1 MQLPDPVVQAISFVT
16 LMKGKEL
23 KQKYLKFFETKGHVV
38 IPSAS
43 LAPENDPTVLFTT
56 AGMHPLVPFL
66 MGEPHP
72 LGKRLCDVQKCIRT
86 QDIDHVGDETH
97 TTFFEMLGNWSLG
110 DYFKKEAISWSW
122 EFLTDKKWLAL
133 DKNRLAVTCFA
144 GDQDAPKD
152 EEAAKIWTSQ
162 GVPKE
167 RIAFLPKED
176 NWWGPA
182 GETGPCGPDT
192 EMFYWKP
199 NDKPAPKVFD
209 PKDKNWVEIWND
221 VFMQYNKT
229 KDGEFHPL
237 KKQNVD
243 TGMGVERTAMVIQG
257 YADVYETE
265 LFKPIMDK
273 VSKISGRKQTKENIQ
288 SFRIITDHMRAATFI
303 LGDERDIVPSNNDQ
317 GYILRR
323 FIRRAMKHGIGL
335 GIEKDFCGEIA
346 AFIIDMYKDDYPI
359 LERKREHILT
369 ELTKEEQKFR
379 KTIINGLKEF
389 QKIAAE
395 LDQKGDNKIPGKTAF
410 LLFQSYGFP
419 IEMTIELA
427 HENELVVD
435 TAAYKE
441 EYEKHQEL
449 SRVGAEKKFKGGL
462 ADHGTRTTR
471 MHTATHLLNEAL
483 RKVVDPSI
491 VQKGSNITA
500 ERLRFDFNFGR
511 KLTPEEVK
519 RVEDEVNRVVK
530 MGLDVTKSEMSVDE
544 AKEKGAQSEFGVRYP
559 PRVSVYKVGNYSMEI
574 CMGPHVKNTSEV
586 GVFKIIKEEG
596 VAAGIRRIKAV
607 VED

>member
-1 MQLPDPVVQAISFVT
+1 
-16 LMKGKEL
+16 MKGKEI
-23 KQKYLKFFETKGHVV
+23 KQKYLKFFETKKHAV

-72 LGKRLCDVQKCIRT
+72 LGKRLADVQKCIRT

-122 EFLTDKKWLAL
+122 EFLTDKKWLGL
-133 DKNRLAVTCFA
+133 DPKRLAVTCFA

-152 EEAAKIWTSQ
+152 EEAAQIWMSL

-167 RIAFLPKED
+167 HIAFLPKED

-199 NDKPAPKVFD
+199 KHITAPKIFD
-209 PKDKNWVEIWND
+209 PKDKRWVEIWND

-229 KDGEFHPL
+229 KDGKYHPL
-237 KKQNVD
+237 AKQNVD
-243 TGMGVERTAMVIQG
+243 TGMGVERTAMVLQG
-257 YADVYETE
+257 YEDIYETE
-265 LFKPIMDK
+265 LFKPIMQEIAT
-273 VSKISGRKQTKENIQ
+273 ISNKKPTDENIQ

-303 LGDERDIVPSNNDQ
+303 LGDERDIVPSNSDQ

-323 FIRRAMKHGIGL
+323 FIRRAMKHGYAL
-335 GIEKDFCGEIA
+335 GITKNFLGDIA
-346 AFIIDMYKDDYPI
+346 ELIIDMYKDEYPLLDKKQDKI
-359 LERKREHILT
+359 LK
-369 ELTKEEQKFR
+369 ELNNEEEKFR
-379 KTIINGLKEF
+379 LTLEKGVKEF

-395 LDQKGDNKIPGKTAF
+395 LDQQGKKSIAGKTAF
-410 LLFQSYGFP
+410 LLFQSFGFP
-419 IEMTIELA
+419 VEMTIEMA
-427 HENELVVD
+427 HESDLIVD
-435 TAAYKE
+435 TKGYKE

-449 SRVGAEKKFKGGL
+449 SRIGAEKKFKGGL

-483 RKVVDPSI
+483 RKVLDPNI

-500 ERLRFDFNFGR
+500 ERLRFDFNFDR
-511 KLTPEEVK
+511 KLTDEEVK
-519 RVEDEVNRVVK
+519 RVENEVNKVVK
-530 MGLDVTKSEMSVDE
+530 LGLEVTRSEMTPEE
-544 AKEKGAQSEFGVRYP
+544 AKKKGAQSEFGARYP
-559 PRVSVYKVGNYSMEI
+559 PKVSVYKVGDYSLEI
-574 CMGPHVKNTSEV
+574 CMGPHVKNTKEV
-586 GVFKIIKEEG
+586 GVFKIIKEES